1 MNGVSRL
8 IGMRFEVS
16 RKPVSREKD
25 ICKVTGCVKSKTDV
39 AFSED
44 SSIQLNY
51 KRASKI
57 ITVASVIL
65 HVDRKYSF
73 AVALVRFLSSQ
84 RPIEI
89 LQI

>member
-1 MNGVSRL
+1 
-8 IGMRFEVS
+8 MRFEVS